1 MQDNGKAEGAVN
13 APGLADDDARAA
25 HEAKRKAIHQARVE
39 ARREAE
45 QKLAEEQA
53 AANAAQSAR
62 PQPAQNSARHVAIK
76 PTATRTRGKRRHA
89 ILLISL
95 LLMVGVPTL
104 GAALYLFGI
113 AHDQYHSTVGFSV
126 RKEEVNSPVEILGG
140 ITSLSGSSTSDT
152 DILYEYI
159 QSQEMVEMVDA
170 RLDLRAIYS
179 KPDGDPYFA
188 FDPGG
193 NTEDMV
199 AYWNRMVKI
208 HYDSGTG
215 LIELRVL
222 AFTPDDAQ
230 TVAKAV
236 FEESSRM
243 INEISAIARDDAT
256 RYARS
261 ELDRA
266 VERLKTA
273 RQAITEYRQR
283 TQIVD
288 PTADIQGQ
296 MGLLNT
302 LQAQLAEALIELD
315 LLQETTRESDP
326 RISQAQR
333 RIEVITDRIEEE
345 RKKLGVGTGTNDGGR
360 DYATLFSEYERLSVD
375 REFSEQAYTA
385 ALSAYDAAQSEA
397 QRQSRYL
404 AAYVKP
410 TLAQSAQYPRRFLL
424 VALTALFTFLTWAIV
439 TLVFYSIR
447 DRR

>member
-1 MQDNGKAEGAVN
+1 MQDNGKAQGAN
-13 APGLADDDARAA
+13 AAGTFADEDARAA
-25 HEAKRKAIHQARVE
+25 HEAKRKAIHEARVK
-39 ARREAE
+39 ARHDAE
-45 QKLAEEQA
+45 QKLADEQVLEGSSKPA
-53 AANAAQSAR
+53 PTAKPAR
-62 PQPAQNSARHVAIK
+62 PVAIK
-76 PTATRTRGKRRHA
+76 PAATRTRGRRRHFV
-89 ILLISL
+89 LLASL

-104 GAALYLFGI
+104 GAAWYLFGI
-113 AHDQYHSTVGFSV
+113 ASDQYHSTVGFSV

-140 ITSLSGSSTSDT
+140 ITSLSGSTSSDT

-159 QSQEMVEMVDA
+159 QSQEMVETVDA
-170 RLDLRAIYS
+170 QLDLRVMYS
-179 KPDGDPYFA
+179 RPDNDPYFA
-188 FDPGG
+188 FDPAG
-193 NTEDMV
+193 NTEDLLE
-199 AYWNRMVKI
+199 YWNRMVKI

-230 TVAKAV
+230 TIAQAV
-236 FEESSRM
+236 FAQSSRM

-256 RYARS
+256 RYARA

-315 LLQETTRESDP
+315 LLQETTRQSDP

-333 RIEVITDRIEEE
+333 RIEVITDRIEQE
-345 RKKLGVGTGTNDGGR
+345 RKKLGVGTGVDEGGR

-375 REFSEQAYTA
+375 REFAEQAYTA
-385 ALSAYDAAQSEA
+385 SLSAYDAAQSEA

-410 TLAQSAQYPRRFLL
+410 TLAQSSKFPQRGLL
-424 VALTALFTFLTWAIV
+424 VALMALFTFLGWAIV